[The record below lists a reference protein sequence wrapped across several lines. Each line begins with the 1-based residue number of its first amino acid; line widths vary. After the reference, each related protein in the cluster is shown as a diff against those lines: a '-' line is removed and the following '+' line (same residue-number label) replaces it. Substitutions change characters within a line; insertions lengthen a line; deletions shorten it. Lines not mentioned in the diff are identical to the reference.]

1 MPKQTDSASK
11 KAIKS
16 QQLSIVHLV
25 YCRNINKNVHKE
37 CIFVSGI
44 SSYTLLCQIQIRRD
58 SFFSTR
64 RQWRRDLVFW
74 CLFIWFVVFWRR
86 LSGNEDGWLWFRWK
100 YNQCRCIRNHSG
112 AHVWLNGQKASI
124 SSSMTRLRADLWKNF
139 KVLILTLRVLQ
150 TKSFNCLWDYLKV
163 QKPTLRVL
171 QGSPTTSKSA
181 FQL

>member
-58 SFFSTR
+58 SFFFHQTTMTTGFGFLMFIY
-64 RQWRRDLVFW
+64 LV
-74 CLFIWFVVFWRR
+74 R
-86 LSGNEDGWLWFRWK
+86 
-100 YNQCRCIRNHSG
+100 
-112 AHVWLNGQKASI
+112 
-124 SSSMTRLRADLWKNF
+124 
-139 KVLILTLRVLQ
+139 RVLA
-150 TKSFNCLWDYLKV
+150 TV
-163 QKPTLRVL
+163 ER
-171 QGSPTTSKSA
+171 
-181 FQL
+181 